1 MHADAIIGANNQF
14 YNDQPVNTADAAIGS
29 IVDIATLNT
38 AKYLARATKI
48 GIESAAVRF
57 GIKYGNTPP
66 VRAFKGFR
74 NGLHNSAVKAIESSI
89 ITPSKELATKTLG
102 AASKVPLGVYVGASL
117 GFDAGYAASDGSI
130 YGGIA
135 GAVAGGATAY
145 GLGKGLKWIG
155 VEDKIA
161 NAYQKVRSFGTR
173 LPGAWLKAAAVG
185 KGVGNISGRVALDT
199 ASEMWQEGVQALN
212 ARDDFDYDTQANR
225 PML

>member
-66 VRAFKGFR
+66 IRAFKGFR
-74 NGLHNSAVKAIESSI
+74 NGLHNSTVKAIESSI
-89 ITPSKELATKTLG
+89 ITPSKELAAKTLG
-102 AASKVPLGVYVGASL
+102 AASKVPLGVYVGTSL

-145 GLGKGLKWIG
+145 GLGKGIKWIG

-161 NAYQKVRSFGTR
+161 DAY
-173 LPGAWLKAAAVG
+173 
-185 KGVGNISGRVALDT
+185 
-199 ASEMWQEGVQALN
+199 
-212 ARDDFDYDTQANR
+212 
-225 PML
+225 